1 MKEIIFKEK
10 YNLVVK
16 EIMKKDIKF
25 SRVADFIDYF
35 RTKVK
40 EHPVTAFIGVFDHYS
55 HTKGLKDG
63 QVDAA
68 ILDAQH
74 IVFCFGKAL
83 ESPLVMGVRPRSI
96 GVSELADRFVIA
108 FQEAPKALA
117 NDAMRAWIE
126 ELANY

>member
-1 MKEIIFKEK
+1 MKEVIFKEK
-10 YNLVVK
+10 YHLMIK
-16 EIMKKDIKF
+16 EIMKDDIKF
-25 SRVADFIDYF
+25 NRVADFIDYF

-40 EHPVTAFIGVFDHYS
+40 EHPVAAFIGTFDHYS

-83 ESPLVMGVRPRSI
+83 ESPEVMGVRPRSI
-96 GVSELADRFVIA
+96 GVSELSDRFVIA

-117 NDAMRAWIE
+117 NDAMGAWVKGLE
-126 ELANY
+126 SR